1 MVINVLG
8 VADLAALHPTLH
20 SKALNQSEFSQ
31 WLTKL
36 AADLAAQRRALEI
49 SAGPSLVEPG
59 VIEATWMEF
68 DIPVADKTDEK
79 SLNTVP

>member
-1 MVINVLG
+1 MFNV
-8 VADLAALHPTLH
+8 DLEALHATLH
-20 SKALNQSEFSQ
+20 AKALNQSEFSR

-36 AADLAAQRRALEI
+36 AADLSAQGRALEI
-49 SAGPSLVEPG
+49 SECPSLVEPG

-79 SLNTVP
+79 SLKTVT